1 MAYTLHAHSPWEG
14 YRVAVNGTAGRIEL
28 DVVERGHV
36 VPAVAHPDGGAP
48 RQRGA
53 RLLLQRHWEV
63 AEEVPIPSGTGSHG
77 GGDPMLLDDVFRG
90 SDGDPLSRQAGY
102 VDGAASVLVG
112 VAGNESLRTG
122 QAVYVADLGLPPLT
136 TGEK

>member
-1 MAYTLHAHSPWEG
+1 
-14 YRVAVNGTAGRIEL
+14 
-28 DVVERGHV
+28 
-36 VPAVAHPDGGAP
+36 
-48 RQRGA
+48 
-53 RLLLQRHWEV
+53 
-63 AEEVPIPSGTGSHG
+63 
-77 GGDPMLLDDVFRG
+77 
-90 SDGDPLSRQAGY
+90 